1 MKPNIEFNSIEPMSN
16 SLPRLSWRT
25 QCRIL
30 YAYARNLFAV
40 VDILNHTL
48 VIFND
53 SAFFE
58 TNMSNSDLECCLLS
72 VHRTEHKLKKNVIAK
87 VDRTMYEANVCELC
101 CDEGEV
107 YII

>member
-1 MKPNIEFNSIEPMSN
+1 MRHCVLQLNRGRLFDIGSIELNSI
-16 SLPRLSWRT
+16 LGFKVLA
-25 QCRIL
+25 L
-30 YAYARNLFAV
+30 NL
-40 VDILNHTL
+40 LN
-48 VIFND
+48 
-53 SAFFE
+53 
-58 TNMSNSDLECCLLS
+58 